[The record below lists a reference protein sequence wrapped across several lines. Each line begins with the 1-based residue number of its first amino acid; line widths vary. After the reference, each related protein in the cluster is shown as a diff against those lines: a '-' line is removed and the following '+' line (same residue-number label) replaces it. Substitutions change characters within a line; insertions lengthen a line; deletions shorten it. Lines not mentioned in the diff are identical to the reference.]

1 MLNLIRRDVILQKK
15 YLLVFIPFILVF
27 VIFDT
32 SPVLVFL
39 VASIYIPFNTCGYD
53 EKAET
58 DILLNSL
65 PYTRKEIITSR
76 YIGAIVYMFL
86 SIAVTSL
93 ILFVFNK
100 PFTITDIV
108 ISSGLF
114 LLFVAFTFP
123 LFQLFKTG
131 YFTIVV
137 LISFVILTRVTGPIV
152 PFISDFIV
160 NIPLQILYMSAVIT
174 IITIYAISW
183 GVTSA
188 IYQRKIF

>member
-15 YLLVFIPFILVF
+15 HLLVFIPFILVF

-39 VASIYIPFNTCGYD
+39 VASIFIPFNTYGYD

-65 PYTRKEIITSR
+65 PYTRKEIISSR

-100 PFTITDIV
+100 PFTIVDIV

-131 YFTIVV
+131 YLTVVV
-137 LISFVILTRVTGPIV
+137 LFSFVILTKVTGPIV

-160 NIPLQILYMSAVIT
+160 NIPLQILYMSTVIT

-183 GVTSA
+183 GITTA

>member
-15 YLLVFIPFILVF
+15 YLVVFIPFILVF

-39 VASIYIPFNTCGYD
+39 VASIYIPFNTCAYD

-58 DILLNSL
+58 NILLNSL
-65 PYTRKEIITSR
+65 PYTRKEIISSR

-86 SIAVTSL
+86 TIVVTSL
-93 ILFVFNK
+93 TLFVFNK

-123 LFQLFKTG
+123 LFQIFKSNYLTL
-131 YFTIVV
+131 VV
-137 LISFVILTRVTGPIV
+137 LIGFIILTKVTEPIV

-160 NIPLQILYMSAVIT
+160 NIPLQILYMSALIT

-183 GVTSA
+183 GITTA

>member
-15 YLLVFIPFILVF
+15 HLLVFIPFILVF

-39 VASIYIPFNTCGYD
+39 VASIFIPFNTYGYD

-65 PYTRKEIITSR
+65 PYTRKEIISSR

-86 SIAVTSL
+86 SIVVTSL

-114 LLFVAFTFP
+114 ILFVAFTFP

-131 YFTIVV
+131 YLTVVV
-137 LISFVILTRVTGPIV
+137 LISFVILTKVTGHIV

-160 NIPLQILYMSAVIT
+160 NIPLQIFYMSAVIT
-174 IITIYAISW
+174 VITIYAVSW
-183 GVTSA
+183 RMTMA

>member
-1 MLNLIRRDVILQKK
+1 M
-15 YLLVFIPFILVF
+15 
-27 VIFDT
+27 
-32 SPVLVFL
+32 S
-39 VASIYIPFNTCGYD
+39 
-53 EKAET
+53 
-58 DILLNSL
+58 
-65 PYTRKEIITSR
+65 
-76 YIGAIVYMFL
+76 L

-93 ILFVFNK
+93 ILFFFNK
-100 PFTITDIV
+100 PFTIVDIV

-131 YFTIVV
+131 YLTVVV
-137 LISFVILTRVTGPIV
+137 LIGFVILTKVTGPIV

-160 NIPLQILYMSAVIT
+160 NKPLQIFYMSVVIT

-183 GVTSA
+183 GITTA

>member
-1 MLNLIRRDVILQKK
+1 MLNLIKRDVILQKK
-15 YLLVFIPFILVF
+15 YLLAFIPFILVF
-27 VIFDT
+27 VFWDT

-39 VASIYIPFNTCGYD
+39 VASIYIPFNTYGYD

-65 PYTRKEIITSR
+65 PYTRKEIISSR
-76 YIGAIVYMFL
+76 YLGAIVYMFL

-93 ILFVFNK
+93 TLFVFNK

-114 LLFVAFTFP
+114 LLFVALTFP
-123 LFQLFKTG
+123 IFQLFKSG
-131 YFTIVV
+131 YLTIVV
-137 LISFVILTRVTGPIV
+137 LISFIVLTKIAGPIV

-160 NIPLQILYMSAVIT
+160 KIPLQLLYMSAVIT
-174 IITIYAISW
+174 ISIIYAISW
-183 GVTSA
+183 GISTA
-188 IYQRKIF
+188 IYQRKVF